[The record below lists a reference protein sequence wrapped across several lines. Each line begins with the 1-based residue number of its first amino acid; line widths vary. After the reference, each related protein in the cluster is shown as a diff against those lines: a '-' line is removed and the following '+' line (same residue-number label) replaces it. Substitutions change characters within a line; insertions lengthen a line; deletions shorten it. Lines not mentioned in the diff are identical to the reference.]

1 MRLARLH
8 RSLPLRSALA
18 LLLVA
23 VQLLLGAHVFT
34 HVQEARALAH
44 TQPQAQTQAQ
54 AQAPGDGSRED
65 RKSLAFH
72 ERCALCLAAFDL
84 EAALPAAAPFAV
96 LPAWTLRAP
105 VCPALALRPFE
116 APCPPG
122 RGPPSVV

>member
-34 HVQEARALAH
+34 HVQEARA
-44 TQPQAQTQAQ
+44 QAQ
-54 AQAPGDGSRED
+54 AYNSVPGDGGRED
-65 RKSLAFH
+65 GKSQVLH
-72 ERCALCLAAFDL
+72 ERCALCLAALDL
-84 EAALPAAAPFAV
+84 EAVLPASAPLAV
-96 LPAWTLRAP
+96 LPAWTPQAP
-105 VCPALALRPFE
+105 VLPALALRPFE

>member
-34 HVQEARALAH
+34 HVQEARA
-44 TQPQAQTQAQ
+44 QAQ
-54 AQAPGDGSRED
+54 AQAYNSVPGDGGRED
-65 RKSLAFH
+65 GKSQALH
-72 ERCALCLAAFDL
+72 ERCALCLAALDL
-84 EAALPAAAPFAV
+84 EAVLPASAPLAV
-96 LPAWTLRAP
+96 LPAWTPQAP
-105 VCPALALRPFE
+105 VLPALALRPFE

>member
-44 TQPQAQTQAQ
+44 TQPQAQTQAP
-54 AQAPGDGSRED
+54 APGDGSRED
-65 RKSLAFH
+65 GKSLAFH
-72 ERCALCLAAFDL
+72 ERCALCLAALDL

-96 LPAWTLRAP
+96 LLAWTLRAP

>member
-34 HVQEARALAH
+34 HVQEARA
-44 TQPQAQTQAQ
+44 QAYNSV
-54 AQAPGDGSRED
+54 PGDGGRED
-65 RKSLAFH
+65 GKSQALH
-72 ERCALCLAAFDL
+72 ERCALCLAALDL
-84 EAALPAAAPFAV
+84 EAVLPASAPLAV
-96 LPAWTLRAP
+96 LPAWTPQAP
-105 VCPALALRPFE
+105 VLPALALRPFE